1 LWRSKILLYEQAAV
15 TVMLSLHKLAARS
28 FFQQATN
35 PIPMASIR
43 YNSLSIDGVNIFY
56 REAGSR
62 SNPAILLLH
71 GFPSSSHMYR
81 DLINDLADR
90 YYLIAPD
97 YPGFGNSD
105 MPDRDKYTYTFDNL
119 SVTIEKF
126 IDALKLTKFALYMQ
140 DYGSPVGYRIAV
152 RRPELIKALII
163 QNANA
168 YEEGIGPAI
177 EDGKRFW
184 ANRNTETENAM
195 RNILT
200 AEGTKFQYIDGVEDV
215 QRISPDAYRYDQ
227 LFLDRPGN
235 NEIQLD
241 LLYDYR
247 NNLTLYPVWQQY
259 LRDHQPPTLIT
270 WGKNDAMFTE
280 KGALAYRKDLP
291 KAEVHLLNTGHFAL
305 EEFHAEIAV
314 YIDRFLS
321 AASLFV

>member
-1 LWRSKILLYEQAAV
+1 
-15 TVMLSLHKLAARS
+15 MLSLHKLAARS
-28 FFQQATN
+28 FFQQTTN

-184 ANRNTETENAM
+184 ANRNTDTENAM

>member
-1 LWRSKILLYEQAAV
+1 
-15 TVMLSLHKLAARS
+15 MLSLHKLAARS
-28 FFQQATN
+28 FFQQTTN

-235 NEIQLD
+235 KEIQLD